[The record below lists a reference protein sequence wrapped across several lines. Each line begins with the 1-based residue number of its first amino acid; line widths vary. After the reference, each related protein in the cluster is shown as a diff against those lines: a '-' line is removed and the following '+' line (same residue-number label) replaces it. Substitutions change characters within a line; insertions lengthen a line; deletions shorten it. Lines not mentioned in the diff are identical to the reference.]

1 MMSANEPCIAA
12 TEAEIEIAAPVH
24 DGFLIVAPED
34 RVHGE
39 IERMKAIMLRASE
52 IVTGGLPIQVEV
64 ETVSFPGRYMDERGR
79 AMWDRVMGLLE
90 QKPRKPKIQG
100 KPPRRNVL
108 RAAIHGQ
115 SSKG

>member
-1 MMSANEPCIAA
+1 MNWPVQSAGADLLRLVCIAA

-34 RVHGE
+34 RLHGE
-39 IERMKAIMLRASE
+39 IERMKAIMVRASE

-64 ETVSFPGRYMDERGR
+64 ETVNFPGRYMDERGR

-90 QKPRKPKIQG
+90 QKNRG
-100 KPPRRNVL
+100 NRNS
-108 RAAIHGQ
+108 REAAA
-115 SSKG
+115 